1 MSQASWGVCTAFQ
14 EPLGPMGQCQ
24 YLGESRPGE
33 TERVNRFWTGNLASD
48 LTMRSYFIRLT
59 WGRGDKLSEEQAS
72 DVPQEPYE
80 AWGRREGF
88 RWGESQHCPKT
99 ERFAKNIWTTKCCR
113 CGEVML
119 RARGDLDKLVR
130 DAGGGKSGL
139 RLRGEEKRGPG
150 RTG

>member
-1 MSQASWGVCTAFQ
+1 
-14 EPLGPMGQCQ
+14 MGQCQ

-33 TERVNRFWTGNLASD
+33 TERVNRFWTGNLAWD

-88 RWGESQHCPKT
+88 RWGGSAALSKD
-99 ERFAKNIWTTKCCR
+99 R
-113 CGEVML
+113 EVCQEHL
-119 RARGDLDKLVR
+119 DNEVLQVQRGH
-130 DAGGGKSGL
+130 ASGKG
-139 RLRGEEKRGPG
+139 
-150 RTG
+150 

>member
-1 MSQASWGVCTAFQ
+1 MFRKS
-14 EPLGPMGQCQ
+14 LMK
-24 YLGESRPGE
+24 PGE
-33 TERVNRFWTGNLASD
+33 GGRVSG
-48 LTMRSYFIRLT
+48 
-59 WGRGDKLSEEQAS
+59 GEEA
-72 DVPQEPYE
+72 
-80 AWGRREGF
+80 
-88 RWGESQHCPKT
+88 QHCPKT

-113 CGEVML
+113 CSEVML